1 MPGTHHQNSPSKLDA
16 IAACPGR
23 GRAASGMEHEES
35 SAAAAEGTMLHA
47 IMAGEIEAPADL
59 TEEQKDLLQQCHE
72 YEGLHFSH
80 CGEWQKECHVTL
92 MDDEMGIITEGTAD
106 LVTVDGDTIKALDWK
121 FGRMWVKPDG
131 LQAKAYAA
139 ALMQTF
145 GVGVVEFHIFQPRA
159 GGGKPVLFSDFAAL
173 RDEIQQVIARAD
185 DATAPFI
192 PGDHCCYCPIHHT
205 CTACQSWTAGD
216 AVAARDALAETNAA
230 ALLDPRT
237 VGTKLKAWRFAKKL
251 GAELEAMCSEMTEA
265 GQNTGFEL
273 SERAGRK
280 TITDPQKAYELLQN
294 IITLPEF
301 MSLVQIPTGKLKNAV
316 VGGMKQKLGCTMKE
330 AEVALW
336 LLIAPV
342 IEEGKPSSVMSEIKS
357 K

>member
-1 MPGTHHQNSPSKLDA
+1 MPGTHHINSPSKLDA
-16 IAACPGR
+16 IASCPGR
-23 GRAASGMEHEES
+23 GRAASGLEHEES

-47 IMAGEIEAPADL
+47 VMAGEIEAPDDL
-59 TEEQKDLLQQCHE
+59 TEEQKDLLQQCRD
-72 YEGLHFSH
+72 YERLHFTSD
-80 CGEWQKECHVTL
+80 GELLREAHVTL

-106 LVTVDGDTIKALDWK
+106 LVMVDGDTIKALDWK

-251 GAELEAMCSEMTEA
+251 GAELEAMCFEMTEA
-265 GQNTGFEL
+265 GQDTGFKL
-273 SERAGRK
+273 FERAGRK

-294 IITLPEF
+294 DIALPDF
-301 MSLVQIPTGKLKNAV
+301 MALVQIPAGKLEEAV
-316 VGGMKQKLGCTMKE
+316 TRNIKE
-330 AEVALW
+330 RLDCSLKAAKTEMWTQL
-336 LLIAPV
+336 APV
-342 IEEGKPSSVMSEIKS
+342 VEQGKPSRVMSEIKT